1 MLKASE
7 VIAATGATRED
18 FAFTGITT
26 DSRAV
31 QPGELFVALKGG
43 NFDGHDYCAKAV
55 ELGAAGVV
63 ISHDIEALPAGVA
76 VFKVEDTLK
85 AYQAMARA
93 YRRQQKK
100 LKVFAITGSNGKT
113 STKDLLAACL
123 GAKYKVVKTQGNFNN
138 EIGLPLTVFGIR
150 AEHEVAILEMGISDF
165 GEMHRLSEMVQP
177 TICVLTIIGCCHLE
191 NLGDRDGVLKAK
203 TEMFDFADKNAEYV
217 LNGDDDK
224 LSTVDNVGGK
234 KPIFFG
240 FSDKNSY
247 LFTALSMDLP

>member
-138 EIGLPLTVFGIR
+138 EIGLPKTLLSIQPDTDIAVVEMGMRGLGQIARTAPRSSTAALKARRCRRAFSSSANGRASGSSIR
-150 AEHEVAILEMGISDF
+150 AAFPAGAL
-165 GEMHRLSEMVQP
+165 RTLSFRR
-177 TICVLTIIGCCHLE
+177 C
-191 NLGDRDGVLKAK
+191 
-203 TEMFDFADKNAEYV
+203 
-217 LNGDDDK
+217 
-224 LSTVDNVGGK
+224 
-234 KPIFFG
+234 
-240 FSDKNSY
+240 
-247 LFTALSMDLP
+247 

>member
-7 VIAATGATRED
+7 VLAATGATRED

-63 ISHDIEALPAGVA
+63 ISHAIEPLPAGVA

-93 YRRQQKK
+93 YRRQRKG

-123 GAKYKVVKTQGNFNN
+123 STKYKVVKTQGNFNN
-138 EIGLPLTVFGIR
+138 EIGLPKTLLSIKPDTDIAVVEMQIRSYSPASCIHQFMLKR
-150 AEHEVAILEMGISDF
+150 AETVA
-165 GEMHRLSEMVQP
+165 R
-177 TICVLTIIGCCHLE
+177 
-191 NLGDRDGVLKAK
+191 NLL
-203 TEMFDFADKNAEYV
+203 EYV
-217 LNGDDDK
+217 YVFIQLKRISRVYINK
-224 LSTVDNVGGK
+224 E
-234 KPIFFG
+234 
-240 FSDKNSY
+240 
-247 LFTALSMDLP
+247 

>member
-7 VIAATGATRED
+7 IIAATGAVRED
-18 FAFTGITT
+18 FAFTGVTT

-63 ISHDIEALPAGVA
+63 ISHAIEPLPAGVA

-93 YRRQQKK
+93 YRRQRKG

-113 STKDLLAACL
+113 STKDLLAA
-123 GAKYKVVKTQGNFNN
+123 
-138 EIGLPLTVFGIR
+138 
-150 AEHEVAILEMGISDF
+150 
-165 GEMHRLSEMVQP
+165 
-177 TICVLTIIGCCHLE
+177 
-191 NLGDRDGVLKAK
+191 
-203 TEMFDFADKNAEYV
+203 
-217 LNGDDDK
+217 
-224 LSTVDNVGGK
+224 
-234 KPIFFG
+234 
-240 FSDKNSY
+240 
-247 LFTALSMDLP
+247 